1 MNKTKQLKL
10 SEEQLLAIGFV
21 KREVPEV
28 APSEEGDFG
37 SASKTLWEIPTI
49 NGCFYCNN
57 AEDIYVWYHKT
68 LISNSANF
76 VNLDITH
83 KASLFTVL
91 SAFNVKFNLVI
102 KG

>member
-1 MNKTKQLKL
+1 MKQLKL

-21 KREVPEV
+21 KREIPEV
-28 APSEEGDFG
+28 VPSEDDDFG
-37 SASKTLWEIPTI
+37 SVSKTLWEIPTI

-68 LISNSANF
+68 LISNRANF

-102 KG
+102 KE